1 MVSRCHYTATALRA
15 KKKKAVQA
23 IASARRISLYTKA
36 GKLRKKSTLI
46 RKILGKSRKRL
57 HLKKRRQVGP
67 YLRYHPHKKCRSLN
81 VVKRR
86 RSARLRRD

>member
-1 MVSRCHYTATALRA
+1 MVAQCHYSATMLKK
-15 KKKKAVQA
+15 KKKKAIQA

-46 RKILGKSRKRL
+46 GKILHRSRKRL
-57 HLKKRRQVGP
+57 GLKRRRQVGP
-67 YLRYHPHKKCRSLN
+67 HLRYHPGKKCRSLS

-86 RSARLRRD
+86 RSARLRR